1 MARLASDWQRFLRPL
16 KGAPT
21 DLSCYVIFL
30 ADLGAG
36 TFDYLLA
43 RELSR
48 TITLQILGG
57 YTKQDPSQLTLPD
70 MPPYDVRGCR
80 YSLSRTTTAM
90 SLIISTAGR
99 RVGTDIEQVQT
110 QEQAKQLIKVFH
122 PADQERLVSARRRP
136 KPRAITQAWTH
147 KEALLKGL
155 EVGLVR
161 DPALDE
167 IGPVK
172 KPHAPEGWSLARLK
186 LPKKRGHVA
195 SVAWEN

>member
-1 MARLASDWQRFLRPL
+1 MARLASDWQSFLCPL
-16 KGAPT
+16 KDAPA
-21 DLSCYVIFL
+21 DLSCYVIFFT
-30 ADLGAG
+30 DLGAG
-36 TFDYLLA
+36 PFDYLLA
-43 RELSR
+43 REFSR
-48 TITLQILGG
+48 TITLQILGN

-80 YSLSRTTTAM
+80 YSLSRTTAAM

-99 RVGTDIEQVQT
+99 RVGTDIEQIQT
-110 QEQAKQLIKVFH
+110 RKQAEQLIKVFH
-122 PADQERLVSARRRP
+122 PTDQRRLVSARRSP
-136 KPRAITQAWTH
+136 KLRTTTQAWTH

-167 IGPVK
+167 IGPVR

-186 LPKKRGHVA
+186 LSKKRGHVA